1 MKKSRE
7 RSGSAVLEKFRKLK
21 PVSLLDAKSDD
32 GLRTGDGVK
41 DSQFISSTLENIEI
55 DRSVAMR
62 RINKEPVT
70 IVMSANERVGKVVSL
85 FASPFSWNVKFA

>member
-1 MKKSRE
+1 
-7 RSGSAVLEKFRKLK
+7 
-21 PVSLLDAKSDD
+21 VSLLDAKSDD

-41 DSQFISSTLENIEI
+41 DSQFISPTLENIEI
-55 DRSVAMR
+55 DRSMAMR

-85 FASPFSWNVKFA
+85 FASPFSWCQIRLRLTAP